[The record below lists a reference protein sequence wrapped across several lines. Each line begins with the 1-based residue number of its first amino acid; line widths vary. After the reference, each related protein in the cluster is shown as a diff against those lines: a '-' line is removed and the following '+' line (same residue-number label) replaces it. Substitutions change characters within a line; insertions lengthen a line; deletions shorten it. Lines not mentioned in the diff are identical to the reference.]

1 MTHEG
6 MLASITRQ
14 LVKAE
19 LQIHP
24 ANPEMA
30 LGIAIARRI
39 MEKQYEELLKQSPP
53 NPSQDV
59 QTSLYKT

>member
-19 LQIHP
+19 IQIH
-24 ANPEMA
+24 AHNPEMA
-30 LGIAIARRI
+30 LGMAMARRI
-39 MEKQYEELLKQSPP
+39 MERQYEELLKQSPP
-53 NPSQDV
+53 SPFQDL
-59 QTSLYKT
+59 QTA